1 MNGNIRYFHDDGKNM
16 SFVTDDGEIYEKY
29 NEIWEEVKKL
39 LKLKSIVGPVRDDK
53 YIVAKLK
60 IFNRIKRQHLLIMLF
75 L

>member
-1 MNGNIRYFHDDGKNM
+1 MNGNIRYFHDDGKKM

-39 LKLKSIVGPVRDDK
+39 LKLKSTGGPVRDDK

-60 IFNRIKRQHLLIMLF
+60 IFNRINRQHLLIMLF